1 MDGWAVVEVCTL
13 LTLLVCE
20 ALKKSKVS
28 NNRVFPEWESVPLYN
43 PQTDVFSGMFLL
55 HRAEAKTKKKKN
67 KTKTRSVNR
76 NQRRKLLLNNLSIQQ
91 TIDSDLISTSSA
103 RQSETLAALTPV
115 TSHQRFT
122 FHFL

>member
-1 MDGWAVVEVCTL
+1 MDGRAVVEVCTL

-28 NNRVFPEWESVPLYN
+28 NNRVFPEWESVPLDN

-55 HRAEAKTKKKKN
+55 HRAEAKTKKNKN

-76 NQRRKLLLNNLSIQQ
+76 NQRRKLLLNNLSIQH

>member
-1 MDGWAVVEVCTL
+1 MDGWAAVEVCTL

-28 NNRVFPEWESVPLYN
+28 NNRVFPEWESVPLDN

-55 HRAEAKTKKKKN
+55 HRAEAKPKKRLN

>member
-1 MDGWAVVEVCTL
+1 MDGWAAVEVCTL

-55 HRAEAKTKKKKN
+55 HRAKAKTKKKIN
-67 KTKTRSVNR
+67 QTKTRSVNR

-103 RQSETLAALTPV
+103 RQSETPEIYISFFIKSRQST
-115 TSHQRFT
+115 
-122 FHFL
+122 